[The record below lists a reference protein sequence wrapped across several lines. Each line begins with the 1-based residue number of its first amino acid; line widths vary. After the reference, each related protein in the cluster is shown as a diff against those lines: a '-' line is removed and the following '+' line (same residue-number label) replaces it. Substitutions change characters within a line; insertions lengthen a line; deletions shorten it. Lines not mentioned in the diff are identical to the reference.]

1 MPKDHENRVG
11 GWYRLLQCDNK
22 RPQVPFM
29 NLVVLAG
36 GRSQRMG
43 LPKYCLSLAGIPL
56 YEYPLRRLG
65 ALYQRHI
72 IVENNGLIPADGKS
86 ERLVVSD
93 LVADAG
99 PLGGIYSGLRAS
111 DAVLNMV
118 VGADMPFVSPSL
130 AQAMGKRAYAQDL
143 DILVPNIDGLL
154 EPLFAIY
161 SSRVANVAA
170 ELLASGVRSVRELF
184 RNESLRIGFIDR
196 AYGTHYDERL
206 MSFFNVNTPDDLI
219 MAQLMLRAGE
229 TSIEEERV

>member
-1 MPKDHENRVG
+1 
-11 GWYRLLQCDNK
+11 
-22 RPQVPFM
+22 M

-36 GRSQRMG
+36 GCSRRMG

-72 IVENNGLIPADGKS
+72 IVENKGLIRADGKPKQ
-86 ERLVVSD
+86 LVVGD

-111 DAVLNMV
+111 DAQLNMV

-130 AQAMGKRAYAQDL
+130 AKAMGRRARAQDL

-161 SSRVANVAA
+161 SSRVTNVAA
-170 ELLASGVRSVRELF
+170 GLLASGIRSVRELF

-196 AYGTHYDERL
+196 AYGMHYDRRL
-206 MSFFNVNTPDDLI
+206 LSFFNVNTPDDLI
-219 MAQLMLRAGE
+219 MAQLMMHAGE
-229 TSIEEERV
+229 KSIEEECICG

>member
-1 MPKDHENRVG
+1 
-11 GWYRLLQCDNK
+11 
-22 RPQVPFM
+22 M

-43 LPKYCLSLAGIPL
+43 LPKYCLSLASIPL

-72 IVENNGLIPADGKS
+72 IVENEGLISASGKP
-86 ERLVVSD
+86 ERLIVGD

-111 DAVLNMV
+111 DAILNMV
-118 VGADMPFVSPSL
+118 VGADMPFVSSSL
-130 AQAMGKRAYAQDL
+130 AQAMGKRASAQDL

-161 SSRVANVAA
+161 SSRVTNVAA
-170 ELLASGVRSVRELF
+170 ELLSSGIHSVRELY

-196 AYGTHYDERL
+196 AYGVQYDERL
-206 MSFFNVNTPDDLI
+206 LSFFNVNTPDDLV
-219 MAQLMLRAGE
+219 MARLMMRADE
-229 TSIEEERV
+229 KSLEEEHVCG

>member
-1 MPKDHENRVG
+1 MP
-11 GWYRLLQCDNK
+11 L
-22 RPQVPFM
+22 M
-29 NLVVLAG
+29 NLIVLAG

-72 IVENNGLIPADGKS
+72 IVENNGLIPTDGKS
-86 ERLVVSD
+86 ERLVVGD

-118 VGADMPFVSPSL
+118 VGADMPFVSFPL
-130 AQAMGKRAYAQDL
+130 AQAMGKRACAQDL

-170 ELLASGVRSVRELF
+170 GLLASGVRSVRELF

-196 AYGTHYDERL
+196 AYGMQYDKGL

-219 MAQLMLRAGE
+219 MARLMIRAGE
-229 TSIEEERV
+229 KSIEEERVCG

>member
-1 MPKDHENRVG
+1 MP
-11 GWYRLLQCDNK
+11 L
-22 RPQVPFM
+22 M
-29 NLVVLAG
+29 NLIVLAG

-65 ALYQRHI
+65 TLYQRHI
-72 IVENNGLIPADGKS
+72 IVENNGLIPTDGKP
-86 ERLVVSD
+86 ERLVVGD

-118 VGADMPFVSPSL
+118 VGADMPFVSFSL
-130 AQAMGKRAYAQDL
+130 AQAMGKRACAQDL

-161 SSRVANVAA
+161 SSRIANVAA
-170 ELLASGVRSVRELF
+170 ELLASGARSVRELF

-196 AYGTHYDERL
+196 AYGMQYDKKL

-219 MAQLMLRAGE
+219 MARLMIRAGE
-229 TSIEEERV
+229 KSKGEERVCG

>member
-1 MPKDHENRVG
+1 MMP
-11 GWYRLLQCDNK
+11 
-22 RPQVPFM
+22 M

-36 GRSQRMG
+36 GRSRRMG

-72 IVENNGLIPADGKS
+72 IVENNDLIPADGKP
-86 ERLVVSD
+86 ERLVVGD

-130 AQAMGKRAYAQDL
+130 AQAMGKCACAQDL

-184 RNESLRIGFIDR
+184 NNKSLRIGFIDR
-196 AYGTHYDERL
+196 VYTMQYDERL

>member
-1 MPKDHENRVG
+1 MP
-11 GWYRLLQCDNK
+11 
-22 RPQVPFM
+22 PM

-72 IVENNGLIPADGKS
+72 IVENKGLISADGKP
-86 ERLVVSD
+86 ERLIVGD

-111 DAVLNMV
+111 DAALNMV
-118 VGADMPFVSPSL
+118 VGADMPFVSSSL

-170 ELLASGVRSVRELF
+170 GLLASGVRSVRELF

-196 AYGTHYDERL
+196 AYGRQYDERL
-206 MSFFNVNTPDDLI
+206 MSFFNVNTLDDLI
-219 MAQLMLRAGE
+219 MARLMMRAGE
-229 TSIEEERV
+229 KSIEEEREWMHTSVPCPGHHW

>member
-1 MPKDHENRVG
+1 
-11 GWYRLLQCDNK
+11 
-22 RPQVPFM
+22 M

-36 GRSQRMG
+36 GRSRRMG

-72 IVENNGLIPADGKS
+72 IVENNGLIPADDKS

-130 AQAMGKRAYAQDL
+130 AQAMGKRACVQDL

-170 ELLASGVRSVRELF
+170 ELLALGVRSVRELF
-184 RNESLRIGFIDR
+184 NNKSLRIGFIDR
-196 AYGTHYDERL
+196 VYTMQYDERL

-219 MAQLMLRAGE
+219 MAHLMMHAGE
-229 TSIEEERV
+229 KSIEEERV